1 MTDDLV
7 VFGQEYENVTGIKA
21 TDDNGQVQTYIKP
34 EGTINIITKGLT
46 DVRLFAT
53 ANVDTG
59 TSVPDGGSTN
69 QVLAK
74 DSDTDGD
81 VTWKTV
87 DKTYVGLGNVDNTSD
102 ANKPISTATQ
112 TALNGKLSTS
122 LKGANSGLAELD
134 ANGKVPTSQL
144 PSFVDDVL
152 EYSAQ
157 SSFPAT
163 GETGKIYIAQDTNK
177 TYRWSGTAYVEISS
191 SLALGTTSSTAYR
204 GDYGNTA
211 YAHATDSSRSTTAQ
225 ASGLY
230 KIATTAEGHVAS
242 TTAVAKSDIT
252 DLGIPAQDTTDL
264 ESMTGT
270 LPIAN
275 GGTGK
280 TTASAAA
287 NAILGGM
294 SAWTATPT
302 DDTYFIRQDTSGGLS
317 FGRVKFSTLWTYI
330 KNKISSVLGLTATTY
345 GGSAAKVN
353 NHTVAVDVPSDAVFT
368 DTVYTHPTTS
378 GNKHIPAGGST
389 GQVLKYSAD
398 GTAVWGDVGALPSST
413 STNAN
418 QVLKL
423 DSTGANPSWSGYAV
437 PAGGYSGQVLTK
449 SSSSAGAFYWRE
461 LNIPTLQR
469 YMECYEA
476 WHDYG
481 NTYQGFYYTWEYIPE
496 MYGSLT
502 SGQDVWMW
510 VGLVDSSTGE
520 TTQTA
525 YYHIDG
531 ISDEPVTDTTLNST
545 YFQNDDVYFFSASR
559 TLTDGTVETKT
570 FEFVNE
576 IHNVNCWMMRDVT
589 PAASSGLPSG
599 GSAGQVL
606 KKNSNTDGDVG
617 WGTISIREVPVINN
631 NVPVGAALHREANSS
646 NAVWERSL
654 CEMYFWYDS
663 ARSLAANKD
672 VYEAAAQYLTGTI
685 VDYWLAGYRIS
696 TMYEDINGEFG
707 SFGYATS
714 YVTSQDENTG
724 ALLYIFVFEQPT
736 TSGTIERKVLKF
748 WSEEND
754 GVTTWYAEDI
764 TAAAASIQSA
774 SGVSF

>member
-1 MTDDLV
+1 MSDTLE
-7 VFGQEYENVTGIKA
+7 VFGTEYSNVTGIKA
-21 TDDNGQVQTYIKP
+21 TDNNGDIQTYIKP
-34 EGTINIITKGLT
+34 EGTINITTKGLT
-46 DVRLFAT
+46 DVTAYRT

-74 DSDTDGD
+74 DSNTDGD

-211 YAHATDSSRSTTAQ
+211 YTHATDSSRSTTAQ

-242 TTAVAKSDIT
+242 VTAVVKSDIT
-252 DLGIPAQDTTDL
+252 NLGIPAQDTTNI

-280 TTASAAA
+280 TTAAAAA
-287 NAILGGM
+287 NALIGGL
-294 SAWTATPT
+294 STWTATPT

-345 GGSAAKVN
+345 GGSAAQVN
-353 NHTVAVDVPSDAVFT
+353 GHTVAVDVPSDAVFT

-378 GNKHIPAGGST
+378 GNKHIPSGGSS
-389 GQVLKYSAD
+389 GQILKYSAD
-398 GTAVWGDVGALPSST
+398 GTAQW
-413 STNAN
+413 AN
-418 QVLKL
+418 
-423 DSTGANPSWSGYAV
+423 
-437 PAGGYSGQVLTK
+437 
-449 SSSSAGAFYWRE
+449 
-461 LNIPTLQR
+461 
-469 YMECYEA
+469 
-476 WHDYG
+476 
-481 NTYQGFYYTWEYIPE
+481 
-496 MYGSLT
+496 
-502 SGQDVWMW
+502 
-510 VGLVDSSTGE
+510 E
-520 TTQTA
+520 TA
-525 YYHIDG
+525 
-531 ISDEPVTDTTLNST
+531 E
-545 YFQNDDVYFFSASR
+545 
-559 TLTDGTVETKT
+559 
-570 FEFVNE
+570 
-576 IHNVNCWMMRDVT
+576 
-589 PAASSGLPSG
+589 LPSG
-599 GSAGQVL
+599 GSNGQLLQKTASGAGWTTITGVPT
-606 KKNSNTDGDVG
+606 NVDGRMSYLV
-617 WGTISIREVPVINN
+617 RESGSPYYVPTFV
-631 NVPVGAALHREANSS
+631 E
-646 NAVWERSL
+646 
-654 CEMYFWYDS
+654 
-663 ARSLAANKD
+663 
-672 VYEAAAQYLTGTI
+672 LT
-685 VDYWLAGYRIS
+685 
-696 TMYEDINGEFG
+696 MGE
-707 SFGYATS
+707 
-714 YVTSQDENTG
+714 DENQNFYFDIYNIDEVWNAYLDNRRVLIWYWDSLGNQEDNYYIMTG
-724 ALLYIFVFEQPT
+724 LCRFLDNDDNDAYLMQ
-736 TSGTIERKVLKF
+736 IERLNVDGTLTKKQFLL
-748 WSEEND
+748 EYDDND
-754 GVTTWYAEDI
+754 GYYHGTEQTIPAGSSV
-764 TAAAASIQSA
+764 QSA
-774 SGVSF
+774 AGVSF